1 MKQYTEAALLV
12 VGFGVIVIG
21 IVLMF
26 THQAYEANFQ
36 NHLLDKFDK
45 DYHWRSIGDSY
56 TGLGALA
63 VGALMMA
70 ASAVLARRA

>member
-1 MKQYTEAALLV
+1 MKRITEAALLV

-26 THQAYEANFQ
+26 MHQDYEADFQ
-36 NHLLDKFDK
+36 KQLLHEFHT
-45 DYHWRSIGDSY
+45 DYHWRSIGDTY
-56 TGLGALA
+56 AGLGALA

-70 ASAVLARRA
+70 ASAVLARKA

>member
-1 MKQYTEAALLV
+1 MKQFTEAALPV
-12 VGFGVIVIG
+12 VGLGVIVIG
-21 IVLMF
+21 VVLMF

-56 TGLGALA
+56 TGLGAL
-63 VGALMMA
+63 MMA
-70 ASAVLARRA
+70 ASAVLARKT

>member
-1 MKQYTEAALLV
+1 MKQFSEAALLV

-21 IVLMF
+21 VVLMF
-26 THQAYEANFQ
+26 THQSYEASFQ
-36 NHLLDKFDK
+36 NHLLDRFDK
-45 DYHWRSIGDSY
+45 DYHWRSIGDTY
-56 TGLGALA
+56 TGLGAVA